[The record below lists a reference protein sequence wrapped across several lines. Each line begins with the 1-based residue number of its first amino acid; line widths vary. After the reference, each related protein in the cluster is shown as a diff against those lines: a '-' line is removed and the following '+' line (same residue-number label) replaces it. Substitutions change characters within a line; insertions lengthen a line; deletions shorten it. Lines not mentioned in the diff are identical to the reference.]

1 MPCRSWYKKKLI
13 IMVLMRIWVE
23 QMANKTPRTH
33 RINGLI
39 YSVVHVTPDMSGNG
53 CRSFLSLSF
62 SFQYAGEFPFQG
74 VFPPP
79 HKHIHAA
86 HIPRTCGSNGMEDV
100 FLLDS
105 GYKTTNRTHIQW
117 VFFAVWNDTYHWTL
131 RKSMGSLM
139 PAQLDERLSFHR
151 WLREW
156 HHKAGGR
163 SMEW

>member
-1 MPCRSWYKKKLI
+1 MMIVNGGGGGNETWRIPKCQARRTNITACKVHKESGKKHTHKNNWAASYRQKKENEQMPCRSWYKKKLI

-79 HKHIHAA
+79 HKHIHAW
-86 HIPRTCGSNGMEDV
+86 RTC
-100 FLLDS
+100 F
-105 GYKTTNRTHIQW
+105 Y
-117 VFFAVWNDTYHWTL
+117 
-131 RKSMGSLM
+131 
-139 PAQLDERLSFHR
+139 
-151 WLREW
+151 
-156 HHKAGGR
+156 
-163 SMEW
+163 